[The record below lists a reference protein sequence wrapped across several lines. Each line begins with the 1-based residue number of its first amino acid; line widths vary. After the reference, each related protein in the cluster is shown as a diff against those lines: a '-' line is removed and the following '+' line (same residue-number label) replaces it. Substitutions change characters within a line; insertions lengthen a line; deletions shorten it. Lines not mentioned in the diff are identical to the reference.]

1 MKSAKRSAFL
11 YELLK
16 NKVLYMMFLPVGLYF
31 LVMAYL
37 PMPGIVIAFKEFT
50 YNGGIFGSKWN
61 GWTNFRYFYESG
73 KLWQV
78 TQNTVL
84 YNIVFLALSTAAS
97 VFAAVL
103 LAEMT
108 GKYFKK
114 IAQTFMFLPYF
125 ISWVTVA
132 AIAFNIFNYDYGVL
146 NTILKK
152 LDLVPVDIYG
162 NPNAWMYL
170 LPLFYVWKGIGFTT
184 VLYLSAIMGID
195 HESYESAQIDG
206 ANIFQRIWRITL
218 PMLWP
223 TIVIL
228 LLLGLSRI
236 MRGEFDM
243 FYQLIGDNGL
253 LLEKTDIID
262 TLVFRSLVQMNDFGM
277 ASAAGVYQSV
287 LSFIIIVS
295 VNWLVKRKN
304 SDNAL
309 F

>member
-1 MKSAKRSAFL
+1 MKSVKRSGFL
-11 YELLK
+11 YEIWK
-16 NKVLYMMFLPVGLYF
+16 NKVLYLMFLPVGVYF

-78 TQNTVL
+78 TQNTAL

-152 LDLVPVDIYG
+152 MDLVPVDVYG

-277 ASAAGVYQSV
+277 ASASGVYQSV

-304 SDNAL
+304 SDHAL